1 MKRTFTTLFAI
12 CIAMVGMAQEK
23 NLNFENWDDSGN
35 PPPFSWEEPSN
46 WTSSNSLT
54 EFTYAGVQKS
64 DDSQDGDFALQM
76 QSVNISGGLPSIV
89 CLGEP
94 DLIADFEN
102 PSVNIA
108 SGGLPIDSPEG
119 TYLSLS
125 GHYKFNN
132 NNELDSA
139 YAVVLLKKY
148 NTVDNKVDTVALGT
162 KSFGE
167 VDTYTTF
174 NIPLEYTTAST
185 LADSIVIAFFSTK
198 PMDPYAPDFSAAGFL
213 VDNVE
218 ITSPLNIDEDE
229 AEALVLYPNPASDL
243 IRIQNSTASYTLY
256 NANGA
261 FQKSI
266 PFGQQ
271 EFSVKELSNG
281 IYYLKDKNGR
291 TAQRIVVSH

>member
-1 MKRTFTTLFAI
+1 MKRTFTMLCLVFSS
-12 CIAMVGMAQEK
+12 IAVVAQEK
-23 NLNFENWDDSGN
+23 NLNFE
-35 PPPFSWEEPSN
+35 SWEESGNEPPFLWEQPTN

-54 EFTYAGVQKS
+54 EWTLAGVSKT
-64 DDSQDGDFALQM
+64 DDVQDGDYALRM
-76 QSVNISGGLPSIV
+76 SSVNISGGLPSIV

-108 SGGLPIDSPEG
+108 SGGLPVDSPEG

-132 NNELDSA
+132 NNVLDSA

-167 VDTYTTF
+167 VDTYTSF
-174 NIPLEYTTAST
+174 NIPLEYTNAST
-185 LADSIVIAFFSTK
+185 YADSIVIAFFSTK
-198 PMDPYAPDFSAAGFL
+198 PTDPYAPDLTAPGFM
-213 VDNVE
+213 VDNLE
-218 ITSPLNIDEDE
+218 ITSPLGIDDNETE
-229 AEALVLYPNPASDL
+229 KLVLYPNPASDRVL
-243 IRIQNSTASYTLY
+243 ISNSNKNYALY

-261 FQKSI
+261 LQKTI
-266 PFGQQ
+266 VAGQQ
-271 EFSVKELSNG
+271 EFSVKDLSNG
-281 IYYLKDKNGR
+281 IYYLKDQNGVSV
-291 TAQRIVVSH
+291 QRVVVSH